1 MVRLIRM
8 PSFDLFRHV
17 RGAAILALFGLAIAG
32 CAGGPSDTDPSAL
45 SRQMFEAGF
54 EDIDAVYIDKPDIGG
69 LALAGMQQL
78 STIDS
83 DVTARRTGD
92 KVELLLKNQI
102 AFSRTVDSDFD
113 AEEWGGLTADVL
125 NEATED
131 SEKIKTAPP
140 EKIYEAMFSG
150 IVGKLDQFSRYAG
163 SQNARENRAARDGFG
178 GIGVRISVEDEQV
191 RVISVMHY
199 TPAERM
205 GLKTDDMIVEIDGES
220 TKGLNQQQVVD
231 RLRGPVDSKVDITL
245 KRTEQADPFVV
256 SITRAHVVPETV
268 NYRREGDVAYFRIYS
283 FNSETAESL
292 KRAVADAEQEI
303 GPRLRGLIIDL
314 RDNPGGLLNQ
324 SVAVSNLFLTEGR
337 VVSTHG
343 RHPDSHQ
350 YFEASGDDIANG
362 KPIVVLVDG
371 NSASAAEIVAAA
383 LQDNRR
389 AVVVGSNT
397 YGKGTVQTVL
407 PLPNQGEITLTWAR
421 FHAPSGYTLHHLGV
435 LPSICTSIYR
445 NADEVMRDL
454 STGRLPLVPTDRR
467 NSVKPDDTKGLESLR
482 KTCPAR
488 EQENPIDLEVAMRL
502 VAAPEMFASAVHL
515 AEPPQL
521 GQNHDDDENAA
532 QLTQ

>member
-1 MVRLIRM
+1 M
-8 PSFDLFRHV
+8 PSRDLLRQA
-17 RGAAILALFGLAIAG
+17 RSAAVIALFGLAIAG
-32 CAGGPSDTDPSAL
+32 CAGGRPDADPSSL
-45 SRQMFEAGF
+45 SRQMFESGF
-54 EDIDAVYIDKPDIGG
+54 EDIDAVYIDKPDMGG
-69 LALAGMQQL
+69 LAMAGLQQL

-102 AFSRTVDSDFD
+102 AYSRTVDSDFD
-113 AEEWGGLTADVL
+113 AEDWGDLTADVL
-125 NEATED
+125 TEATGD
-131 SEKIKTAPP
+131 SEKIKTTPT
-140 EKIYEAMFSG
+140 ERIYEAMFSG
-150 IVGKLDQFSRYAG
+150 VVGKLDQFSRYAG
-163 SQNARENRAARDGFG
+163 AQNARENRAARDGFG
-178 GIGVRISVEDEQV
+178 GIGVRISVEDDQV

-205 GLKTDDMIVEIDGES
+205 GLKTDDVIQEIDGES
-220 TKGLNQQQVVD
+220 TKGLNQQEVVD
-231 RLRGPVDSKVDITL
+231 RLRGPVDSKVDITI
-245 KRTEQADPFVV
+245 KRVEETDPFVV
-256 SITRAHVVPETV
+256 SLTRAHVVPETV
-268 NYRREGDVAYFRIYS
+268 NYRREGDVGYFRIYS

-303 GPRLRGLIIDL
+303 GPRLKGLIIDL

-350 YFEASGDDIANG
+350 YFEASGDDITNG

-435 LPSICTSIYR
+435 LPSVCTSLYR
-445 NADEVMRDL
+445 SADEVMQDL
-454 STGRLPLVPTDRR
+454 QTGQLPQVPTDRR
-467 NSVKPDDTKGLESLR
+467 NAVKPDDTKGLEALR

-488 EQENPIDLEVAMRL
+488 EQENPIDLEVALRL
-502 VAAPEMFASAVHL
+502 VSTPDMFASAVHL

-521 GQNHDDDENAA
+521 GQNDSSGVEDAP
-532 QLTQ
+532 LTQ

>member
-1 MVRLIRM
+1 
-8 PSFDLFRHV
+8 
-17 RGAAILALFGLAIAG
+17 
-32 CAGGPSDTDPSAL
+32 
-45 SRQMFEAGF
+45 
-54 EDIDAVYIDKPDIGG
+54 
-69 LALAGMQQL
+69 
-78 STIDS
+78 
-83 DVTARRTGD
+83 
-92 KVELLLKNQI
+92 
-102 AFSRTVDSDFD
+102 
-113 AEEWGGLTADVL
+113 
-125 NEATED
+125 
-131 SEKIKTAPP
+131 
-140 EKIYEAMFSG
+140 MFSG
-150 IVGKLDQFSRYAG
+150 VVGKLDQFSRYAG
-163 SQNARENRAARDGFG
+163 AQNARENRAARDGFG
-178 GIGVRISVEDEQV
+178 GIGVRISVEDDQV

-205 GLKTDDMIVEIDGES
+205 GLKTDDIITEIDGTS
-220 TKGLNQQQVVD
+220 TKGLNQQEVVD
-231 RLRGPVDSKVDITL
+231 RLRGPVDSTVDVTI
-245 KRTEQADPFVV
+245 KRAEESDLFVV
-256 SITRAHVVPETV
+256 AITRAHVVPETV
-268 NYRREGDVAYFRIYS
+268 NYRREGDVGYFRIYS

-350 YFEASGDDIANG
+350 YFEASGDDIVEG

-435 LPSICTSIYR
+435 LPSICTSVYR
-445 NADEVMRDL
+445 SADEVMRDL
-454 STGRLPLVPTDRR
+454 SARRLPLVPTDRR
-467 NSVKPDDTKGLESLR
+467 NAVKPDDTKGLDALR

-488 EQENPIDLEVAMRL
+488 EQENPIDLEVALRL
-502 VAAPEMFASAVHL
+502 VSAPEMFASAVHL

-521 GQNHDDDENAA
+521 GQNEASDSETATLS
-532 QLTQ
+532 Q

>member
-1 MVRLIRM
+1 M
-8 PSFDLFRHV
+8 PSIDFGGRA
-17 RGAAILALFGLAIAG
+17 RGVALFAFLGFAIAG
-32 CAGGPSDTDPSAL
+32 CAGTSSDTDPSAL

-54 EDIDAVYIDKPDIGG
+54 QDIDQVYIDKPDIGS

-83 DVTARRTGD
+83 DLTARRDGD

-102 AFSRTVDSDFD
+102 AYSRTVDADYD
-113 AEEWGGLTADVL
+113 AEDWGDLTADVL
-125 NEATED
+125 NEATAD
-131 SEKIKTAPP
+131 SEKIKAAPT
-140 EKIYEAMFSG
+140 EKVYEAMFSG
-150 IVGKLDQFSRYAG
+150 VVGKLDQFSRYAG
-163 SQNARENRAARDGFG
+163 AQNARENRAARDGFG
-178 GIGVRISVEDEQV
+178 GIGVRISVEDDEV

-205 GLKTDDMIVEIDGES
+205 GLQNDDVITEIDGQT

-231 RLRGPVDSKVDITL
+231 KLRGPVDSTVDITI
-245 KRTEQADPFVV
+245 RRVEESDPFVV

-268 NYRREGDVAYFRIYS
+268 NYRREGDVGYFRIYS

-292 KRAVADAEQEI
+292 KRAVEDAEQEI

-350 YFEASGDDIANG
+350 YFEASGDDITNG

-435 LPSICTSIYR
+435 LPSICTSTYR
-445 NADEVMRDL
+445 SADEVMRDL
-454 STGRLPLVPTDRR
+454 SAGKLPMVPTDRR
-467 NSVKPDDTKGLESLR
+467 NIVKPDDTKGLEALR

-488 EQENPIDLEVAMRL
+488 EQENPIDLEVALRL
-502 VAAPEMFASAVHL
+502 VSAPEMFASAVHL

-521 GQNHDDDENAA
+521 GQNDQSDDEDAPL
-532 QLTQ
+532 LTQ

>member
-1 MVRLIRM
+1 M
-8 PSFDLFRHV
+8 PSVDFGGRA
-17 RGAAILALFGLAIAG
+17 RGVALLALFGFAIAG
-32 CAGGPSDTDPSAL
+32 CAGSSSDTDPSVL
-45 SRQMFEAGF
+45 SRQMFEDGF
-54 EDIDAVYIDKPDIGG
+54 QDIEDVYIDEPDIGS

-83 DVTARRTGD
+83 DLTARRTGD
-92 KVELLLKNQI
+92 KVELLLKNQV
-102 AFSRTVDSDFD
+102 AYSRTVDAGYD
-113 AEEWGGLTADVL
+113 ADDWGELTADVL
-125 NEATED
+125 SEATAD
-131 SEKIKTAPP
+131 SEKIKTAPT
-140 EKIYEAMFSG
+140 EKVYEAMFSG
-150 IVGKLDQFSRYAG
+150 VVGKLDQFSRYAG
-163 SQNARENRAARDGFG
+163 VQNAREARAARDGFG
-178 GIGVRISVEDEQV
+178 GIGVRVSVEENQV

-205 GLKTDDMIVEIDGES
+205 GLKADDLIIEIDGE
-220 TKGLNQQQVVD
+220 TTDGMTQQQVVES
-231 RLRGPVDSKVDITL
+231 LRGSVDSKVDVTV
-245 KRTEQADPFVV
+245 KRTDRADPFVV

-268 NYRREGDVAYFRIYS
+268 NYRREGDVGYFRIYS
-283 FNSETAESL
+283 FNAETAVSL

-303 GPRLRGLIIDL
+303 GPRLSGLIIDL
-314 RDNPGGLLNQ
+314 RGNPGGLLNQ

-337 VVSTHG
+337 VVSTRG

-350 YFEASGDDIANG
+350 YFEASGEDIAEG

-397 YGKGTVQTVL
+397 YGKGTVQHVF
-407 PLPNQGEITLTWAR
+407 PLPNDGELTLTWAR

-435 LPSICTSIYR
+435 LPSICTSLYR
-445 NADEVMRDL
+445 SADEVMQDL
-454 STGRLPLVPTDRR
+454 RTGRLPGIPVGRR
-467 NSVKPDDTKGLESLR
+467 NIVKPDDTKGLDALR

-502 VAAPEMFASAVHL
+502 VSTPDMFASAVHL

-521 GQNHDDDENAA
+521 GQTEPVDEDAP

>member
-1 MVRLIRM
+1 M
-8 PSFDLFRHV
+8 PSFDLFRRS
-17 RGAAILALFGLAIAG
+17 RGAAAIALFGLAIAG
-32 CAGGPSDTDPSAL
+32 CAGTSSETDPSSL

-69 LALAGMQQL
+69 LAMAGLQQL

-102 AFSRTVDSDFD
+102 AYARTVDNDYD
-113 AEEWGGLTADVL
+113 AEDWGDLTADML
-125 NEATED
+125 SEATED
-131 SEKIKTAPP
+131 SEKIKTAPT
-140 EKIYEAMFSG
+140 EKVYEAMFSG
-150 IVGKLDQFSRYAG
+150 VVGKLDQFSRYAG
-163 SQNARENRAARDGFG
+163 AQNARENRAARDGFG
-178 GIGVRISVEDEQV
+178 GIGVRISVEDDQV

-205 GLKTDDMIVEIDGES
+205 GLQNDDVITEIDGEP
-220 TKGLNQQQVVD
+220 TKGLNQQDVVD
-231 RLRGPVDSKVDITL
+231 RLRGPVDSTVDITV
-245 KRTEQADPFVV
+245 KRLEESDPFVM

-268 NYRREGDVAYFRIYS
+268 NYRREGEVGYFRIYS

-292 KRAVADAEQEI
+292 KRAIADAEQEI

-350 YFEASGDDIANG
+350 FFEAGGDDITNG

-435 LPSICTSIYR
+435 LPSICTSLYR
-445 NADEVMRDL
+445 TADEVMQDL
-454 STGRLPLVPTDRR
+454 RTGHLPTVPTDRR
-467 NSVKPDDTKGLESLR
+467 NAVKPDDTNGLEALR

-488 EQENPIDLEVAMRL
+488 EQENPIDLEVALRL
-502 VAAPEMFASAVHL
+502 VATPDMFASAVHL

-521 GQNHDDDENAA
+521 GQNGTSDDEDSAPLS
-532 QLTQ
+532 Q

>member
-1 MVRLIRM
+1 ML
-8 PSFDLFRHV
+8 SFDFV
-17 RGAAILALFGLAIAG
+17 RQGRAAVAIALIGLAISG
-32 CAGGPSDTDPSAL
+32 CASSRSATDPSAL

-83 DVTARRTGD
+83 DLTARRTGD
-92 KVELLLKNQI
+92 KVELLLKNQV
-102 AFSRTVDSDFD
+102 AYSRTVENGFD
-113 AEEWGGLTADVL
+113 ADDWGGLTADVL
-125 NEATED
+125 SEATEE
-131 SEKIKTAPP
+131 SEKIRTSPI
-140 EKIYEAMFSG
+140 EKIYESMFSG
-150 IVGKLDQFSRYAG
+150 VVGKLDQFSRYAG
-163 SQNARENRAARDGFG
+163 AQNARENRAARDGFG
-178 GIGVRISVEDEQV
+178 GIGVRISVEDDQV

-205 GLKTDDMIVEIDGES
+205 GLKADDTIVEIDGES

-231 RLRGPVDSKVDITL
+231 YLRGPVGSKVDITV
-245 KRTEQADPFVV
+245 RRAEEPDPFVA

-268 NYRREGDVAYFRIYS
+268 NYRREGDVGYFRIYS

-303 GPRLRGLIIDL
+303 GPRLKGLIIDL

-324 SVAVSNLFLTEGR
+324 SVAVSNLFLREGR

-435 LPSICTSIYR
+435 LPSVCTSIYR
-445 NADEVMRDL
+445 NADEVMQDL
-454 STGRLPLVPTDRR
+454 RTGRLPQVPTDRR
-467 NSVKPDDTKGLESLR
+467 NGVKPSDTKALEALR

-488 EQENPIDLEVAMRL
+488 EQDNPLDVEIAVRL
-502 VAAPEMFASAVHL
+502 VSMPEMFASAVRL

-521 GQNHDDDENAA
+521 GLNSEDESLA
-532 QLTQ
+532 LTP

>member
-1 MVRLIRM
+1 M
-8 PSFDLFRHV
+8 PSLDLLSQAR
-17 RGAAILALFGLAIAG
+17 RAAAVALFGLAIAG
-32 CAGGPSDTDPSAL
+32 CVGGRSDTDPSSL

-54 EDIDAVYIDKPDIGG
+54 EDIDAVYIDKPNIGG
-69 LALAGMQQL
+69 LAMAGLQQL

-102 AFSRTVDSDFD
+102 AYSRTVDNDYD
-113 AEEWGGLTADVL
+113 AEDWGDLTADVL
-125 NEATED
+125 TEATAD
-131 SEKIKTAPP
+131 SEKIKTAPT

-150 IVGKLDQFSRYAG
+150 VVGKLDQFSRYAG
-163 SQNARENRAARDGFG
+163 AQNARENRAARDGFG
-178 GIGVRISVEDEQV
+178 GIGVRISVEDDQV

-205 GLKTDDMIVEIDGES
+205 GLKTDDIIMEIDGAT
-220 TKGLNQQQVVD
+220 TKGLNQQEVVD
-231 RLRGPVDSKVDITL
+231 RLRGPVDSTVDITI
-245 KRTEQADPFVV
+245 KRIEEADPFVM

-268 NYRREGDVAYFRIYS
+268 NYRREGDVGYFRIYS

-303 GPRLRGLIIDL
+303 GPRLKGLIIDL

-343 RHPDSHQ
+343 RHPESHQ
-350 YFEASGDDIANG
+350 YFEASGEDITNG

-435 LPSICTSIYR
+435 LPSVCTSLYR
-445 NADEVMRDL
+445 SADEVMKDL
-454 STGRLPLVPTDRR
+454 QTGHLPMVPTDRR
-467 NSVKPDDTKGLESLR
+467 NAVKPDDTKGLDALR

-488 EQENPIDLEVAMRL
+488 EQENPIDLEVALRL
-502 VAAPEMFASAVHL
+502 VSTPDMFASAVHL

-521 GQNHDDDENAA
+521 GQNDSSDEDAPLS
-532 QLTQ
+532 Q

>member
-1 MVRLIRM
+1 MLSLDVSRPVR
-8 PSFDLFRHV
+8 
-17 RGAAILALFGLAIAG
+17 AAAGLAFFGLVVVG
-32 CAGGPSDTDPSAL
+32 CASDPTTTDPAAL

-54 EDIDAVYIDKPDIGG
+54 EDIDAVYIDKPDIGN

-83 DVTARRTGD
+83 DVTARRTGN

-102 AFSRTVDSDFD
+102 AYSRTVDNDFD
-113 AEEWGGLTADVL
+113 ADDWGDLTADVL
-125 NEATED
+125 DEATTD
-131 SEKIKTAPP
+131 SEKIKAAPI

-150 IVGKLDQFSRYAG
+150 VVGKLDQFSRYSG
-163 SQNARENRAARDGFG
+163 SDNARENRAARDGFG
-178 GIGVRISVEDEQV
+178 GIGVRISVEDDQV

-205 GLKTDDMIVEIDGES
+205 GLKTDDIITSIDGET
-220 TKGLNQQQVVD
+220 TKGMTQQQVVD
-231 RLRGPVDSKVDITL
+231 RLRGPVDSKVEIAV
-245 KRTEQADPFVV
+245 KRAGADDPFGM

-268 NYRREGDVAYFRIYS
+268 NYRREGDVGYFRIYS

-303 GPRLRGLIIDL
+303 GPRMRGLIIDL

-324 SVAVSNLFLTEGR
+324 SVAVSNLFLREGR

-350 YFEASGDDIANG
+350 YFEASGNDITEG

-383 LQDNRR
+383 LQDNGR

-435 LPSICTSIYR
+435 LPSVCTSIFR
-445 NADEVMRDL
+445 SADEVMQNL
-454 STGRLPLVPTDRR
+454 GTGHLPQVPTFRR
-467 NSVKPDDTKGLESLR
+467 NSVKPDDTKGLDALR

-488 EQENPIDLEVAMRL
+488 QQENPVDLEVALRL
-502 VAAPEMFASAVHL
+502 VSAPEMFASAVRL

-521 GQNHDDDENAA
+521 GQNQDDDENVAY
-532 QLTQ
+532 TQ